1 MACKTCDPNSVTLLK
16 GDTGAT
22 GPAGADGIYGGYSS
36 DWLFD
41 AGTGTGPSATF
52 IRANNADLSIATEL
66 YIARDNADSVNMNPF
81 LTSFTNSGDYGIVRL
96 FDETDSSKFAMYTV
110 TGVTDNTTYF
120 TITISLIQRNGS
132 FSANDPVVVTFTPS
146 GATGSNG
153 SNGSNG
159 ADGADG
165 TTLLYNSTAD
175 NSSNNS
181 GTLQSILILPSVI
194 PANTLTSN
202 GDRVIFSGVVVRSG
216 ARASNGIVGIFVSID
231 GTTNIID
238 SSTTPDL
245 YLLEGYD
252 TISYECI
259 INRISATEASVVLE
273 MQHFYGD
280 ITTPSTANGTANVKR
295 KRYNFALTIPST
307 GWDDDQNLTIRGIDT
322 PAEALVS
329 KIATVE
335 FNAI

>member
-1 MACKTCDPNSVTLLK
+1 
-16 GDTGAT
+16 
-22 GPAGADGIYGGYSS
+22 
-36 DWLFD
+36 
-41 AGTGTGPSATF
+41 
-52 IRANNADLSIATEL
+52 
-66 YIARDNADSVNMNPF
+66 
-81 LTSFTNSGDYGIVRL
+81 
-96 FDETDSSKFAMYTV
+96 MYTV

-159 ADGADG
+159 ADGANG

-216 ARASNGIVGIFVSID
+216 RASNLTVGIFVSID

-245 YLLEGYD
+245 YLFEAYD

-280 ITTPSTANGTANVKR
+280 ITTPSITTGTANVKR

-307 GWDDDQNLTIRGIDT
+307 GWDDDQNLIIRGIDT